1 MLQQT
6 IPLYLACHKAFTI
19 NASIGVTSPVKKF
32 EALKRS
38 KPY

>member
-6 IPLYLACHKAFTI
+6 IPLYLACHKALTI
-19 NASIGVTSPVKKF
+19 DASIGVTSPVNKF